1 MPEASTDA
9 VERKWALEG
18 QGFSMKPISYSSY
31 DLWCTCPH
39 KYKTQKIDKIYPI
52 YKGSPLAFGNAADKL
67 FNDILLG
74 KPDEG
79 MRKGLVELDRVL
91 TEPTTFD
98 SRDYDGDLL
107 DISAKEL
114 VADKLRAVGWKGS
127 NVDQTAQVLFEK
139 QEAGL
144 LSNNEERALA
154 LLCHASLTEKLRL
167 MGEAYQTHVMP
178 KIKSVK
184 SVQTNVKRG
193 ILDAEIEFHG
203 VEGVVTSDNKTSSS
217 PYADDSVRFSV
228 QLAGYGGKKAAYIVF
243 NKVIRKNRTKECS
256 VCGHNGTGKR
266 HTTCDA
272 IVESKRC
279 NGEWIETVSPE
290 VIPQIIIDDISESTR
305 TMVEQAY
312 QDVDKGIANEV
323 FPRNLKNCQ
332 KQYGRQCEYIN
343 LCWNGSM
350 AGLKQE
356 KNNV

>member
-1 MPEASTDA
+1 M
-9 VERKWALEG
+9 V
-18 QGFSMKPISYSSY
+18 
-31 DLWCTCPH
+31 CPQ
-39 KYKTQKIDKIYPI
+39 KYKLQKIDKIYPI

-74 KPDEG
+74 KPEEG
-79 MRKGLVELDRVL
+79 MRKALVELDRVL

-98 SRDYDGDLL
+98 RRDYDADLL
-107 DISAKEL
+107 DIPAKEQL
-114 VADKLRAVGWKGS
+114 ADKLRAVGWKGS

-144 LSNNEERALA
+144 LSNNEEKALA
-154 LLCHASLTEKLRL
+154 LLCHASLVEKLKL

-178 KIKSVK
+178 KIEYVEA
-184 SVQTNVKRG
+184 VQVHVDRG
-193 ILDAEIEFHG
+193 ILDAKIKFYA
-203 VEGVVTSDNKTSSS
+203 VESVAISDNKTSSS

-256 VCGHNGTGKR
+256 VCGHDGTGKR
-266 HTTCDA
+266 HATCDA

-279 NGEWIETVSPE
+279 NGEWTQTVSPE
-290 VIPQIIIDDISESTR
+290 VIPQIIIDDIPESTR
-305 TMVEQAY
+305 TMVEEAY
-312 QDVDKGIANEV
+312 QQVDKGIANEV

-356 KNNV
+356 KKNV